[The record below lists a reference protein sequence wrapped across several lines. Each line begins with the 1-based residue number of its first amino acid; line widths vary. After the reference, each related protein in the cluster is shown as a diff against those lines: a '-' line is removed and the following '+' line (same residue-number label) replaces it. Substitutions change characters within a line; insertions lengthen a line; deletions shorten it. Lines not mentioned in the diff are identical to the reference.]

1 MWKEVTGFRW
11 GECITKEKKDYP
23 KDLKNKLLQD
33 LEEKNLNCFGLNRE
47 HKDVTAMK

>member
-1 MWKEVTGFRW
+1 M

-33 LEEKNLNCFGLNRE
+33 IEDNFLNRFSLNRE
-47 HKDVTAMK
+47 HKDVAATK